1 MIKDVARRYAHVVH
15 VRRAEVREVTAVLI
29 DELEAD
35 LRVGSAAVDD
45 DLVAPVAEAEPACS
59 FGAVRERAARH
70 HRRRVHR
77 DVGEVVRFVETVG
90 RALPAVAAPVCEV

>member
-1 MIKDVARRYAHVVH
+1 MIKDVARRHAHVVH

-45 DLVAPVAEAEPACS
+45 DLVAAVGQADLVDAREA
-59 FGAVRERAARH
+59 GGKRAVGH
-70 HRRRVHR
+70 H
-77 DVGEVVRFVETVG
+77 
-90 RALPAVAAPVCEV
+90 

>member
-1 MIKDVARRYAHVVH
+1 MTEDVARRHTQVVD

-35 LRVGSAAVDD
+35 LRVGMAAVDD
-45 DLVAPVAEAEPACS
+45 DLVAPVAEAEPARS

-77 DVGEVVRFVETVG
+77 DVGEAGRVVETVG
-90 RALPAVAAPVCEV
+90 RALPAVAALVREV